1 MKGKIKLFLAIVL
14 VLTMSVSQI
23 AMAKQDDS
31 KGNDKDWNSSN
42 GIDKDGEE
50 HLPPGIQKK
59 VRNWLEDSWVPP
71 GWQSK
76 LRNYTEIDG
85 NRIRVNNRHVP
96 FDTPPVIKD
105 GRTLIPIRAVTEAMD
120 GDVYWEVVGE
130 GVATIISPDGLIKI
144 DFYLS
149 EDNAGGVVQVYLWE
163 GDTLEDEDGN
173 LYVDDPDPLSD
184 DWDLDGQAL
193 LDVLPGL
200 YNDRTYVPLRFI
212 AEVFGLKVLY
222 DPVTGQIDISSGDPI
237 VMLSKYVLEY
247 EDIEDGLTVYIDEA
261 NEAFIGLELDD
272 ENLVGGGVDYT
283 TQAALEFGLEN
294 LPQYATD
301 ATLVL
306 TIDEDVFDGD
316 TSYEFIV
323 KFTNSIEKILSVIFE

>member
-1 MKGKIKLFLAIVL
+1 VKRKIKLSLAIL
-14 VLTMSVSQI
+14 LILTMSVGQI
-23 AMAKQDDS
+23 AMAKQDDR
-31 KGNDKDWNSSN
+31 KGNDKEWKASN
-42 GIDKDGEE
+42 DFEKDAEE

-71 GWQSK
+71 GWQTK
-76 LRNYTEIDG
+76 LTNYTEIDG
-85 NRIRVNNRHVP
+85 KRIKVNNRHVP
-96 FDTPPVIKD
+96 FDTPPVIKE
-105 GRTLIPIRAVTEAMD
+105 GRTLIPIRAVTEAMG
-120 GDVYWEVVGE
+120 GDVYWEVLGD

-149 EDNAGGVVQVYLWE
+149 EDNGGGVVQVYKWD
-163 GDTLEDEDGN
+163 GYTLEDDGGN
-173 LYVDDPDPLSD
+173 LYVDNPDPLSD
-184 DWDLDGQAL
+184 DWGLDGQAL

-222 DPVTGQIDISSGDPI
+222 NPVTGQIEISSGEPI
-237 VMLSKYVLEY
+237 LMLSNYVLEY
-247 EDIEDGLTVYIDEA
+247 EEVEDGLTVYIDEA
-261 NEAFIGLELDD
+261 NEKFEDIELD
-272 ENLVGGGVDYT
+272 ELTLGGGGVDYT
-283 TQAALEFGLEN
+283 TQSALDFGLEN

-306 TIDEDVFDGD
+306 TIDNDVFDGD